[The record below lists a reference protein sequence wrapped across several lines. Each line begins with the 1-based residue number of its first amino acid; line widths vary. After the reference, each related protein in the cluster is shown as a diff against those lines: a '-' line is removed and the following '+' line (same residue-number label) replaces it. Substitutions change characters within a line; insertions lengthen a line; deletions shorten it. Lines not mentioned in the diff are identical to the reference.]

1 MNLEISDVILILV
14 SNIVRFYALKR
25 FVDTFFAK
33 EGCSCRHMEILYG
46 IANFWTIIIYYIFRS
61 PAYNIFSNLI
71 AFFVVVLP
79 YQVKL
84 SRKIVFVLLTY
95 AVNIL
100 IDIIVVFSLAKYT
113 VGGEVNQ
120 VYGCVTSLGMLI
132 VAVIL
137 EKTML
142 VKNESNL
149 PTLYRIALG
158 CVPTVSIFCI
168 HYTVMAD
175 ISQKMKAVIVSSGIL
190 FINLLIFYL
199 YNSLEHFYSARIE
212 KQLFEQMVEVYA
224 NQLDLVR
231 ESQEQVNALRHDM
244 KHHIIELSALARAEK
259 GNAIIEYLHGMEKFM
274 LNQKEHVS
282 TGNKEIDGVLNYLLQ
297 KAYEILE
304 HVDIKI
310 TIPDEIYWTN
320 FNVCVILGNLVDN
333 AIREAGKS
341 EEKYLEINIRS
352 KQGILLVFIE
362 NSYAGKIMMHGN
374 KIKSSQ
380 QNLAIHGIGLENVK
394 KIVQENGGEMN
405 IEYSQ
410 ERFKV
415 QVLLYLSNIK

>member
-25 FVDTFFAK
+25 FVDIFFAK
-33 EGCSCRHMEILYG
+33 EDCNCRHMEILYG
-46 IANFWTIIIYYIFRS
+46 IANFWTIIIYYIFMS

-113 VGGEVNQ
+113 VGGEVDQ

-175 ISQKMKAVIVSSGIL
+175 ISQKMKAVIVSTGIL

-244 KHHIIELSALARAEK
+244 KHHIIELSALVRAEK
-259 GNAIIEYLHGMEKFM
+259 GNEIIEYLHGMEKFM

-310 TIPDEIYWTN
+310 SIPDEIYWTN

-352 KQGILLVFIE
+352 KQGILLIFIE
-362 NSYAGKIMMHGN
+362 NSYAGKIMMHDN

-394 KIVQENGGEMN
+394 KIVQENGGEIN